1 MAFGLSL
8 LITVTGE
15 RPALGPNL
23 FTAELGVAA
32 ASLILFAD
40 NLRRCV

>member
-1 MAFGLSL
+1 L

-15 RPALGPNL
+15 RAVLGANL

-32 ASLILFAD
+32 ASLLLFAD